1 MSKKFLLI
9 SQVFYPDQVSTAN
22 LFTGL
27 CTMLAEENIEVEVW
41 SAHPSYTNFIRQPRR
56 VLYKGI
62 NIIYLPS
69 TNINKN
75 SLAGRS
81 INILTFMIS
90 ASLKL
95 LFSKEKNPVWAL
107 TNPPF
112 LGILLSHICS
122 LKKRKFIYVLLDIFP
137 EGLVRLGKVSGENIF
152 IKLWQRLFILALKK
166 SEIIIVIGR
175 DTKQFVVNLC
185 PECHDKIEYIPHWQ
199 NDDLIFPVDF
209 DKNNFVSERGLKES
223 FVVQYSGNI
232 GIWNEVRTMGRAV
245 KKNIENVF
253 FIFVGGGIRKPEL
266 LSEFEIKKQKNVM
279 MLPFQNNIDF
289 NNIMAASHVHLVTL
303 KQGLEGMAVPCKI
316 YGILAAGRPV
326 IALVPANSEIA
337 YLVREENCGLV
348 VNPDDL
354 DGLINAIS
362 FLKDNEDIR
371 SQMGQN
377 GRDAFEKKYTARIAA
392 KEYKKIL
399 DKVT

>member
-27 CTMLAEENIEVEVW
+27 CSLLVEENIEVEAW
-41 SAHPSYTNFIRQPRR
+41 SAHPSYTNFKRQPKRI
-56 VLYKGI
+56 LYKGV

-69 TNINKN
+69 TNFNK
-75 SLAGRS
+75 STIAGRS
-81 INILTFMIS
+81 VNILTFMIS

-95 LFSKEKNPVWAL
+95 LFSKEKTPVWAL

-122 LKKRKFIYVLLDIFP
+122 LKKRKFIYILLDILP
-137 EGLVRLGKVSGENIF
+137 EGLVRLGKVSRLNIF
-152 IKLWQRLFILALKK
+152 IKLWQHLFVLTLKK
-166 SEIIIVIGR
+166 SEVIIVIGR
-175 DTKQFVVNLC
+175 DTEQFVVDIC
-185 PECHDKIEYIPHWQ
+185 KECQDRIEYIPHWQ
-199 NDDLIFPVDF
+199 DDDLIFPVAF
-209 DKNNFVSERGLKES
+209 DKNNFVTEKGLKES

-266 LSEFEIKKQKNVM
+266 LSEFEIKDQKNVL
-279 MLPFQNNIDF
+279 MLPFQDNIDF
-289 NNIMAASHVHLVTL
+289 NNTMAASHVHLVTL

-326 IALVPANSEIA
+326 IALVPEHSEIA
-337 YLVREENCGLV
+337 NIVREENCGLV
-348 VNPDDL
+348 VDPDDL
-354 DGLINAIS
+354 DGLINAIF
-362 FLKDNEDIR
+362 FLKDNDGIR
-371 SQMGQN
+371 RQMGQN
-377 GRDAFEKKYTARIAA
+377 GRKAFENKYTTRIAA
-392 KEYKKIL
+392 KAYKKIL

>member
-27 CTMLAEENIEVEVW
+27 CSLLVEENIEVEVW
-41 SAHPSYTNFIRQPRR
+41 SAHPSYTNFKRQPKRI
-56 VLYKGI
+56 LYKGV

-69 TNINKN
+69 TNFDKSTI
-75 SLAGRS
+75 AGRS
-81 INILTFMIS
+81 VNILTFMIS

-95 LFSKEKNPVWAL
+95 LFSKEKIPVWAL

-137 EGLVRLGKVSGENIF
+137 EGLVRLGKVSRRNIF
-152 IKLWQRLFILALKK
+152 IKLWQHLFVLTLKK
-166 SEIIIVIGR
+166 SEVIIVIGR
-175 DTKQFVVNLC
+175 DTEQFVVDIC
-185 PECHDKIEYIPHWQ
+185 HECQDRIEYIPHWQ
-199 NDDLIFPVDF
+199 DEDLIFPVDF
-209 DKNNFVSERGLKES
+209 DKNNFVTEKGLKES

-253 FIFVGGGIRKPEL
+253 FIFVGGGIKKPEL
-266 LSEFEIKKQKNVM
+266 LSEFEIKDQKNVL
-279 MLPFQNNIDF
+279 MLPFQDNIDF

-326 IALVPANSEIA
+326 IALVPEHSEIA
-337 YLVREENCGLV
+337 NIVREENCGLV
-348 VNPDDL
+348 VDPDDL
-354 DGLINAIS
+354 DGLINAIT
-362 FLKDNEDIR
+362 FLKDSDGIR
-371 SQMGQN
+371 RQMGQN
-377 GRDAFEKKYTARIAA
+377 GRNAFENKYTTRIAA
-392 KEYKKIL
+392 KAYKKIH

>member
-27 CTMLAEENIEVEVW
+27 CALLAEENIEVEVW

-62 NIIYLPS
+62 NIIY
-69 TNINKN
+69 KN
-75 SLAGRS
+75 SLAGKS

-95 LFSKEKNPVWAL
+95 LFSKEKTPVWAL

-185 PECHDKIEYIPHWQ
+185 PECQDRIEYIPHWQ
-199 NDDLIFPVDF
+199 DDDLIFPVDF
-209 DKNNFVSERGLKES
+209 DKNNFVIERGLKES

-253 FIFVGGGIRKPEL
+253 FIFVGEGIRKPEL
-266 LSEFEIKKQKNVM
+266 LSEFEIKDQKNVM

-289 NNIMAASHVHLVTL
+289 NNIIACAFGHSET
-303 KQGLEGMAVPCKI
+303 
-316 YGILAAGRPV
+316 RP
-326 IALVPANSEIA
+326 
-337 YLVREENCGLV
+337 
-348 VNPDDL
+348 
-354 DGLINAIS
+354 
-362 FLKDNEDIR
+362 
-371 SQMGQN
+371 
-377 GRDAFEKKYTARIAA
+377 
-392 KEYKKIL
+392 
-399 DKVT
+399 